1 MSKIKVVVEDSQ
13 KNLYQGEFDIP
24 EITCRTQA
32 RQELNKI
39 INEVVEEFET
49 TNLTIKLFG
58 HCVVYK
64 KGRILKPQTLF
75 TVGKNYQKLVDLYS
89 MVLN

>member
-1 MSKIKVVVEDSQ
+1 MGKIKVVVEDYQ
-13 KNLYQGEFDIP
+13 GALYQGEFIIP
-24 EITCRTQA
+24 KITCRSQA

-58 HCVVYK
+58 YEVVYK
-64 KGRILKPQTLF
+64 KGKVLHPYVLF
-75 TVGKNYQKLVDLYS
+75 SVGENYQKLINLYDTILS
-89 MVLN
+89 